1 MDIGQDSIQKLH
13 KSLKTPMYNFNT
25 RKLQKNRNNKVG
37 AQYLVMNLNLKIVNN
52 EYYCFCQEDTNVR

>member
-37 AQYLVMNLNLKIVNN
+37 GTIPGNFLKIVNN
-52 EYYCFCQEDTNVR
+52 EYYCSCQEDTNVR